1 MSLLKKPLIAVIVIL
16 LLAFGLGWLLLGKTG
31 RTHTDTAGVAIPPA
45 AATVPVTRSAIN
57 STLTIAGE
65 FLPWQEVELHGKVAG
80 YIRQIRV
87 DIGDR
92 VRTGQTLAVLEVP
105 ELNAQAEGAAAGV
118 RHSQDE
124 IEHARNEVSRAE
136 AAHATL
142 HGAWERLHQASQARP
157 GLIAQQELDDA
168 EARDKT
174 SEAQVDAARSALSAT
189 GQQLQMSEATRR
201 QATALENYSHITAP
215 FDGLVTWRYA
225 DTGALIQAGTS
236 NASSQP
242 VVKLAEVRTL
252 RLRIP
257 VPESA
262 AAGVHIGDKAQ
273 VRVLATGQTFT
284 ASVSRF
290 TGALDRS
297 TRTMQVEFDIPNADY
312 KLAPGMFADVIFN
325 VQSHPQALT
334 VPVTALRGRSSDGSA
349 TALVVGTGNR
359 VEERAVQTGV
369 EDASRV
375 EIVSGLREGEQVIS
389 ANLSA
394 FRVGDTVH
402 PQPSSVTP
410 APATGG
416 DR

>member
-1 MSLLKKPLIAVIVIL
+1 
-16 LLAFGLGWLLLGKTG
+16 
-31 RTHTDTAGVAIPPA
+31 
-45 AATVPVTRSAIN
+45 
-57 STLTIAGE
+57 
-65 FLPWQEVELHGKVAG
+65 
-80 YIRQIRV
+80 
-87 DIGDR
+87 
-92 VRTGQTLAVLEVP
+92 
-105 ELNAQAEGAAAGV
+105 
-118 RHSQDE
+118 
-124 IEHARNEVSRAE
+124 
-136 AAHATL
+136 
-142 HGAWERLHQASQARP
+142 
-157 GLIAQQELDDA
+157 
-168 EARDKT
+168 
-174 SEAQVDAARSALSAT
+174 
-189 GQQLQMSEATRR
+189 
-201 QATALENYSHITAP
+201 
-215 FDGLVTWRYA
+215 
-225 DTGALIQAGTS
+225 
-236 NASSQP
+236 

-273 VRVLATGQTFT
+273 VRVQATGQTFT